1 MTMQQTRILR
11 GALVAVCG
19 LTLGLTAMASW
30 ADGYNK
36 HKKNH
41 QACYKTTSSM
51 KNACKADAI
60 DNFYVEYAKCINSE
74 DERSCRQEAREVYNE
89 EREECGD
96 QAEGRNDLCD
106 RLPDAGPYLV
116 EVDPE
121 IFTGQCVVGNPWYP
135 LIPGTVTTFVNE
147 FEEDGETIIV
157 EVTHDTREIEGV
169 EAIVVRDTVYEGLPD
184 DYDNPGEPEGD
195 LIEVTDDY
203 YAVADNC
210 DIWYLG
216 EIARNFE
223 DGYLTDLD
231 GSFIAGEDGA
241 KPGIV
246 MLGNPMVGDVYRQE
260 FALGEAEDAGE
271 VLSLATDITD
281 EDGNPVGFVNPPYDC
296 SDNQCLKT
304 EDFIGNEPDSV
315 EFKYF
320 RHGVGFIAEQ
330 IPSGEVVLRLIKEEV
345 LP

>member
-1 MTMQQTRILR
+1 M
-11 GALVAVCG
+11 
-19 LTLGLTAMASW
+19 
-30 ADGYNK
+30 
-36 HKKNH
+36 
-41 QACYKTTSSM
+41 
-51 KNACKADAI
+51 
-60 DNFYVEYAKCINSE
+60 
-74 DERSCRQEAREVYNE
+74 
-89 EREECGD
+89 
-96 QAEGRNDLCD
+96 
-106 RLPDAGPYLV
+106 
-116 EVDPE
+116 DPE
-121 IFTGQCVVGNPWYP
+121 IFTGQCVLRNPWYP
-135 LIPGTVTTFVNE
+135 LIRGTVTTFVNE

-169 EAIVVRDTVYEGLPD
+169 EAIGVRDTVYEGLPD

-203 YAVADNC
+203 YAIADNC

-231 GSFIAGEDGA
+231 GSFIAGE
-241 KPGIV
+241 
-246 MLGNPMVGDVYRQE
+246 
-260 FALGEAEDAGE
+260 

-281 EDGNPVGFVNPPYDC
+281 EDGKPVGFVNPPYDC

-320 RHGVGFIAEQ
+320 RYGVGFIAEQ